1 MIRATS
7 AGTSD
12 FMSRDSGFSREARR
26 LSTGLTILFDPLEL
40 LVGDAAAEGDDA
52 GGEDLRTLPLR
63 EELDALGGGVGPLV
77 ILAGQILHRE
87 DAVTRRSLIGL
98 LIHVVDVRLRED
110 GAARLRKLRGAQP
123 GNIVAVEQLHVRNGL
138 HAEVLHQIG
147 QNVLGLDVEARFFLH
162 KYANHVRH
170 IFPRFRPCGHV
181 ASRTGK
187 LTAFSLFLLFILT
200 YCF

>member
-26 LSTGLTILFDPLEL
+26 LSTGLTMYFSIRSSSSSVTLPPRATTRA
-40 LVGDAAAEGDDA
+40 V
-52 GGEDLRTLPLR
+52 RTCGRSPLR

-110 GAARLRKLRGAQP
+110 GAARLRKLRGLSP
-123 GNIVAVEQLHVRNGL
+123 EI
-138 HAEVLHQIG
+138 
-147 QNVLGLDVEARFFLH
+147 
-162 KYANHVRH
+162 
-170 IFPRFRPCGHV
+170 
-181 ASRTGK
+181 S
-187 LTAFSLFLLFILT
+187 
-200 YCF
+200 